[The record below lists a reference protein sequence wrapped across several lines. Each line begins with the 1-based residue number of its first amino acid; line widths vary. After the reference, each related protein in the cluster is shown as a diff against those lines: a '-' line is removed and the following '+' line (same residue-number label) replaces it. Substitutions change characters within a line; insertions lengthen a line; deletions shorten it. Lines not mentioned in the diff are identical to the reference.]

1 MNDGDIFEAVKQGV
15 RDAIYDLVKSGTD
28 MPCADILEA
37 IKEGTADG
45 IERKQ

>member
-1 MNDGDIFEAVKQGV
+1 MDNDTFEAIRQGV
-15 RDAIYDLVKSGTD
+15 RDAFYDLVTSGTD

-45 IERKQ
+45 IERKS